1 MPRVTRAQ
9 HLAESEAAR
18 RMYALNQTREAG
30 QAGGSNADF
39 QSNQGQARRPRS
51 EVDPGEAARR
61 PSPFLDPDPN
71 IGRNSMDFNPP
82 PSERGRESGGVPEEE
97 VPPSS
102 DEDDSDYSPGH
113 TQHSQSSISNHSQYE
128 SDFDDRD
135 DFSCVEEV
143 DYEETGR
150 GRRRGNRMASDQ
162 RRFLESDDSSDE
174 DYAPSRSLAGRT
186 ESLGPVGSRGSRFTR
201 RTGSDA
207 SRHSSLS
214 SRHSSLRPASRQTSH
229 HHISRQSSQ
238 RPASRQSSRRPVS
251 RQSSRRPVS
260 RQSSRRPVSRHSSRR
275 PASHHSS
282 RRPVSPYSSYH
293 TSHHSVSRHSSRH
306 PASRYSVSPIPVYHH
321 RLPPDLPRNPDVPR
335 RAQSH
340 RERGWDR
347 GRVSSDDEQHGQR
360 HRHRRHHVEVG
371 RNRDDI
377 PGYQSPMD
385 DDQEAEAHRHRGL
398 KRRASIGDES
408 PRWQENRRRHS
419 RSPSPTPRRG
429 HRHNNQSPTPRR
441 RSSRSLSPVPQWVQR
456 NSRRRRSRSYSPAS
470 RRRRD
475 PEQLPPLENFRRP
488 RHELVEDRYNRRGE
502 QDVGGREREVVKSS
516 KSRVPFPKVTE
527 SIMPRSDPVGMLT
540 SVSQAVIT
548 VLRNGWC
555 EPIPLGHFA
564 RRNNLLFTSY
574 TALDAS
580 SFHITEGGQ
589 VRLKT
594 KRLHDISIMD
604 LTINDWNE
612 IKRNM
617 PKAIREH
624 LIPDDEVF
632 PGSTEALAAAEM
644 IENLFRI
651 VDDQARIGEEY
662 IPLMFYVDTKIQFW
676 RARPERKERIDF
688 FDFIFYRDVYEA
700 WKALVESREAEKRE
714 AEKKALFKNPK
725 GNFSFQSYNS
735 KPSFRNNG
743 QFGGSS
749 NNKAN
754 NKFTK
759 HRCIFCGGDHHSKN
773 HIASASDYLKQDE
786 EGVYRNSSGKR
797 ICFSYNGLKGCS
809 FPSPCKHGEHR

>member
-97 VPPSS
+97 VTPNIPRVRFRITRNGRRALVMLGVVFPATQARLPPSQGKGV
-102 DEDDSDYSPGH
+102 SPPA
-113 TQHSQSSISNHSQYE
+113 TFPDE

-135 DFSCVEEV
+135 DFSRVEEV

-162 RRFLESDDSSDE
+162 RRFLESNDSSDE
-174 DYAPSRSLAGRT
+174 DYAPSHSLAGRT
-186 ESLGPVGSRGSRFTR
+186 ESLGPVGSRV
-201 RTGSDA
+201 
-207 SRHSSLS
+207 SLLVILLFVQFLVKLLIIIFLANRLS
-214 SRHSSLRPASRQTSH
+214 VPLLVNRLVVLFLANRLVALFPVIPLVVLFLLILLIILPIILSLD
-229 HHISRQSSQ
+229 I
-238 RPASRQSSRRPVS
+238 
-251 RQSSRRPVS
+251 
-260 RQSSRRPVSRHSSRR
+260 
-275 PASHHSS
+275 
-282 RRPVSPYSSYH
+282 
-293 TSHHSVSRHSSRH
+293 
-306 PASRYSVSPIPVYHH
+306 
-321 RLPPDLPRNPDVPR
+321 RLVTQLLVT
-335 RAQSH
+335 
-340 RERGWDR
+340 
-347 GRVSSDDEQHGQR
+347 
-360 HRHRRHHVEVG
+360 
-371 RNRDDI
+371 
-377 PGYQSPMD
+377 QSPQSLNIIVIYLQTFLAILMSLVAHKVIVNAAGIGEEFLQMMSSMDNITVIGVTMWKLREIGTTFRVISLLWTMTRKLKLTMNLQGGRRIGGGVLVVHLPLLEGAIGIIISLQPLVEEVREVYLQFLNGFNVTVGVGGLEVILPLPD
-385 DDQEAEAHRHRGL
+385 DDVTR
-398 KRRASIGDES
+398 
-408 PRWQENRRRHS
+408 
-419 RSPSPTPRRG
+419 
-429 HRHNNQSPTPRR
+429 NNCHLWKT
-441 RSSRSLSPVPQWVQR
+441 LDVQDKNWWR
-456 NSRRRRSRSYSPAS
+456 
-470 RRRRD
+470 
-475 PEQLPPLENFRRP
+475 
-488 RHELVEDRYNRRGE
+488 
-502 QDVGGREREVVKSS
+502 
-516 KSRVPFPKVTE
+516 T
-527 SIMPRSDPVGMLT
+527 DPVGMLT

-676 RARPERKERIDF
+676 RARPERKER
-688 FDFIFYRDVYEA
+688 
-700 WKALVESREAEKRE
+700 VEGIGGVSR
-714 AEKKALFKNPK
+714 
-725 GNFSFQSYNS
+725 G
-735 KPSFRNNG
+735 
-743 QFGGSS
+743 
-749 NNKAN
+749 
-754 NKFTK
+754 
-759 HRCIFCGGDHHSKN
+759 
-773 HIASASDYLKQDE
+773 
-786 EGVYRNSSGKR
+786 
-797 ICFSYNGLKGCS
+797 
-809 FPSPCKHGEHR
+809 